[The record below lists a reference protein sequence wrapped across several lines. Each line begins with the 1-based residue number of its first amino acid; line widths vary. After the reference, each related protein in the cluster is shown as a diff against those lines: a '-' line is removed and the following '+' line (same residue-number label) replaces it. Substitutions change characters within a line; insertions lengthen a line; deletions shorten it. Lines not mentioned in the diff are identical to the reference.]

1 MKQFSKDLGN
11 VSIVPKGKW
20 SREQEYERLA
30 LVYNACDNLSYIA
43 KIDVPSG
50 VDIENREYWQPMN
63 ATGYA
68 DNNFINLTTENENGT
83 ITAYETLE
91 EAVAT
96 ILPINRRAGAT
107 LSFYNLNSDRLDRQA
122 EFELWQF
129 NSTDLANWE
138 NRDYWNN
145 VYYNW
150 NVFVGWYI
158 GADALKNHVKIP
170 TVGQYA
176 YVGSNLNDAI
186 LYQCRTNGTWTNTGT
201 KVRNYISVV
210 VGGNITIGDNGN
222 WFSDGKD
229 TGIPATPAVDEQLDN
244 IGLQLQQHNTEI
256 DKLQRQDVALKSNI
270 DSNFETINNKVDNIK
285 TDTDN
290 KIDSADANLQ
300 KQITG
305 NDNDIA
311 TLNTK
316 HESLSKTVKG
326 IAATGG
332 ASTATNVTYNKTNSG
347 LNAENAQDAIDE
359 LQGSKVNK
367 TAISQEF
374 GGSEDNIMSQKVVTN
389 SINNLFPYG
398 NYKKGTDTWYNEN
411 LTKEGVSTYK
421 CYKKE
426 NVQQKINY
434 SVKNITPANQKLFV
448 VFCIDNIELIGDS
461 EILLYIYNRMV
472 TTINASNINNKIYY
486 GEAILSQNDSILPQ
500 VMFYNYSKLNVG
512 DYVGKFTI
520 NWCFVIPYPNIT
532 NNLSLSSVIHSIKAN
547 NAVNAEKAAYAE
559 KANNAVNVSYLSR
572 FLRSVNLK
580 EVNISNKNEGSVIDS
595 ENNLITLYKG
605 SERLQIDFPSNVE
618 IGKDYIFTINISG
631 SEFYK
636 NYYFIL
642 DVYNYNKKIGSIHKE
657 GFHVI
662 KFTATSTNI
671 MQILFNNLKPVTSD
685 ESNLVSKF
693 YCNLISVTPYS
704 ENILNA
710 LNVIKNN
717 IRSDISPFLSN
728 IISLSYF
735 DYSKYFYSERLNV
748 LADKKYNKFSTLV
761 TDWNN
766 ITGRYDIS
774 FNKDNTVCTGSIPKD
789 NTGRFSYWGVHL
801 STDLVKKSVIV
812 YKGSIRGTN
821 ISKVE
826 LGNVKNTLLAQ
837 DVIDNVE
844 IAVKGILTL
853 SLEDLKYNGIYN
865 GIHCTPKD
873 ISISACTFTYKADY
887 FFVCEEI
894 EGYNIDDYINLYNQ
908 TDKSKYI
915 IKNIPTSLA
924 SKDYVDEKVKAV
936 EIKPK
941 HSQLYFDS
949 DINMLINYGQSLSVG
964 GLIDKYAGNFYKTL
978 VFKGGGNEW
987 SSNVNINS
995 EESVNDFYGTD
1006 LYVLEDTN
1014 KRVGTPVGCNALSWM
1029 KLLTDE
1035 NDIDLNNF
1043 EYQFILSTP
1052 GLSGAPIEYFIKNT
1066 NTYNRLL
1073 LSVRKGKELSNKL
1086 NKTFSVPVLFWVQG
1100 EGNTP
1105 GNVDESLHKT
1115 KEQDYYNKLKQ
1126 MFVDLNSDI
1135 KSITGQTNDVVFITY
1150 QMAPVIGVN
1159 FSGNKYN
1166 YSGPSWAHL
1175 KLALNENNV
1184 YLGGAMYQY
1193 DYGTDIWHPLNREV
1207 VGLQAGIIAKKII
1220 NDKKPYPIFYMK
1232 SHWIQQ
1238 NEDKYILSILFDVP
1252 VSPMRFDISGDE
1264 FHNIN
1269 GKQIN
1274 YGFTLKNNE
1283 GVDII
1288 AEEPT
1293 ISRGNTLNIICN
1305 ENPLNCKL
1313 SYAIN
1318 GHFGG
1323 GNLCDSQNFKISVS
1337 NKIYTIDNFCPAFID
1352 YVID

>member
-1 MKQFSKDLGN
+1 MPTFREDVKIGSKVPMMKTDDYNDQSVTEEKLKDGAITNEKMAACSVGN
-11 VSIVPKGKW
+11 ANLQDGSVSNEKLEDGSITNEK
-20 SREQEYERLA
+20 LA
-30 LVYNACDNLSYIA
+30 ENSITKDKLKDNTIGVEKLDPELRQTIA
-43 KIDVPSG
+43 A
-50 VDIENREYWQPMN
+50 
-63 ATGYA
+63 ATGLQE
-68 DNNFINLTTENENGT
+68 DLVET
-83 ITAYETLE
+83 IQNVDDTL
-91 EAVAT
+91 
-96 ILPINRRAGAT
+96 
-107 LSFYNLNSDRLDRQA
+107 
-122 EFELWQF
+122 
-129 NSTDLANWE
+129 
-138 NRDYWNN
+138 
-145 VYYNW
+145 
-150 NVFVGWYI
+150 
-158 GADALKNHVKIP
+158 
-170 TVGQYA
+170 
-176 YVGSNLNDAI
+176 
-186 LYQCRTNGTWTNTGT
+186 
-201 KVRNYISVV
+201 
-210 VGGNITIGDNGN
+210 
-222 WFSDGKD
+222 KD
-229 TGIPATPAVDEQLDN
+229 HQRQLDN
-244 IGLQLQQHNTEI
+244 KQSQIDDKQHQITANDEDISLLQTRSAQME
-256 DKLQRQDVALKSNI
+256 
-270 DSNFETINNKVDNIK
+270 ETIK
-285 TDTDN
+285 
-290 KIDSADANLQ
+290 S
-300 KQITG
+300 
-305 NDNDIA
+305 
-311 TLNTK
+311 
-316 HESLSKTVKG
+316 

-332 ASTATNVTYNKTNSG
+332 ASQATAVTYDNANSQ
-347 LNAENAQDAIDE
+347 LSAINIQSAVDE
-359 LQGSKVNK
+359 LQGSKIDK
-367 TAISQEF
+367 TSILQES
-374 GGSEDNIMSQKVVTN
+374 GEAEDKVMSQKVVTN

-398 NYKKGTDTWYNEN
+398 NYKKGTDIWHSQN

-426 NVQQKINY
+426 NVHQKINY
-434 SVKNITPANQKLFV
+434 LVENITPANQKLFV
-448 VFCIDNIELIGDS
+448 AFCIDNIELIGDS
-461 EILLYIYNRMV
+461 EINLLVYDRIV
-472 TTINASNINNKIYY
+472 TIINANNVNDKIYY
-486 GEAILSQNDSILPQ
+486 GEIILSQDKDILPQ
-500 VMFYNYSKLNVG
+500 IMFSNYNKLNVD

-520 NWCFVIPYPNIT
+520 NWCFVIPYSSIT
-532 NNLSLSSVIHSIKAN
+532 NNLSLSSVIHSIMSDN
-547 NAVNAEKAAYAE
+547 AAYAE
-559 KANNAVNVSYLSR
+559 KSNRANVADRANFADNTSAISH
-572 FLRSVNLK
+572 FLRGVNLK
-580 EVNISNKNEGSVIDS
+580 EVNIANKNEGSVIDS

-605 SERLQIDFPSNVE
+605 SKRLQIDFPSNVE
-618 IGKDYIFTINISG
+618 VGKDYIFTINISG
-631 SEFYK
+631 SELYK
-636 NYYFIL
+636 NYYFTL
-642 DVYNYNKKIGSIHKE
+642 DVYNYDKKIGSINKE
-657 GFHVI
+657 GFHII

-671 MQILFNNLKPVTSD
+671 MQILFNNLKLVAD
-685 ESNLVSKF
+685 EESNLVSKF

-704 ENILNA
+704 DDVLNA
-710 LNVIKNN
+710 LKAIKNN
-717 IRSDISPFLSN
+717 ITPDISPFLSN
-728 IISLSYF
+728 VISLPYF
-735 DYSKYFYSERLNV
+735 DYSKYFYAERLNT
-748 LADKKYNKFSTLV
+748 LADKRYNTFSKLV

-766 ITGRYDIS
+766 IKSESSIS
-774 FNKDNTVCTGSIPKD
+774 INKDNAVCTGSIPKD
-789 NTGRFSYWGVHL
+789 GNSLFSYWGVHL
-801 STDLVKKSVIV
+801 STDLVKKSVII

-826 LGNVKNTLLAQ
+826 LGNVKNTLLTQ

-844 IAVKGILTL
+844 IAIEGILTL
-853 SLEDLKYNGIYN
+853 SLSDLKANGGNGAYN
-865 GIHCTPKD
+865 GIHCTSKD

-941 HSQLYFDS
+941 PSQLYFDS
-949 DINMLINYGQSLSVG
+949 DVNMLINYGQSLSVG
-964 GLIDKYAGNFYKTL
+964 GLIDRYAGNFYKTL

-987 SSNVNINS
+987 SSNVDINN
-995 EESVNDFYGTD
+995 EDSVNAFYGTD

-1014 KRVGTPVGCNALSWM
+1014 KTVGTPVGCNALSWM

-1035 NDIDLNNF
+1035 NNIDLNNF

-1066 NTYNRLL
+1066 STYNRLL
-1073 LSVRKGKELSNKL
+1073 FSVRKGKELSNKL

-1100 EGNTP
+1100 EANTTGNI
-1105 GNVDESLHKT
+1105 DESLHKT
-1115 KEQDYYNKLKQ
+1115 KEQDYYNKLRQ
-1126 MFVDLNSDI
+1126 LFIDLNNDI

-1150 QMAPVIGVN
+1150 QMSPVIGVN
-1159 FSGNKYN
+1159 FSNTEFN

-1175 KLALNENNV
+1175 KLALNEDNV

-1193 DYGTDIWHPLNREV
+1193 NYGTDLWHPLNREV

-1220 NDKKPYPIFYMK
+1220 NDKKPYPTFYMK

-1238 NEDKYILSILFDVP
+1238 NGDKYILSILFDVP

-1323 GNLCDSQNFKISVS
+1323 GNLCDSQNFKISVN